1 MDLHAGEAA
10 QETSLP
16 MVGALSAAA
25 IAAIVVIPLA
35 GLIGQATARWSNPG
49 PIVRLMDSAVYGA
62 LVGLAVGAALLV
74 SQRNRASQH
83 PDGQQSARLARSM
96 LAPAAAGAVTATFI
110 GFAGEALDARTTSP
124 TGLGLYL
131 LGSMVLGA
139 AVAGAARLGDP
150 GNACCAALLGGAVGG
165 FVVWLVANGL
175 RGSVV
180 SPTTFA
186 GWAGLAADPAGGPHL
201 LRDAV
206 GAALPA
212 VCIPLGIGVMDA
224 ARMVWRR

>member
-10 QETSLP
+10 PETSLP

-35 GLIGQATARWSNPG
+35 GLIGRATARWSGPD
-49 PIVRLMDSAVYGA
+49 PIVRLMGSAVYGA

-74 SQRNRASQH
+74 SQRNRAGQH
-83 PDGQQSARLARSM
+83 HDGQPSARVARSL
-96 LAPAAAGAVTATFI
+96 LAPSAAGAVAATFI
-110 GFAGEALDARTTSP
+110 GFAGEALDAQTTSP

-139 AVAGAARLGDP
+139 AVAGAARLRGP
-150 GNACCAALLGGAVGG
+150 SNAFCAALLGGALGG

-180 SPTTFA
+180 SPTT
-186 GWAGLAADPAGGPHL
+186 GNPPTS
-201 LRDAV
+201 AV
-206 GAALPA
+206 YPPGESS
-212 VCIPLGIGVMDA
+212 
-224 ARMVWRR
+224 RRSGRATVR

>member
-10 QETSLP
+10 PETSLP

-35 GLIGQATARWSNPG
+35 GLIGRATARWSGPD
-49 PIVRLMDSAVYGA
+49 PIVRLMGSAVYGA

-74 SQRNRASQH
+74 SQRNRAGQH
-83 PDGQQSARLARSM
+83 HDGQPSARVACSL
-96 LAPAAAGAVTATFI
+96 LAPSAAGAVAATFI
-110 GFAGEALDARTTSP
+110 GFAGEALNAQTTSP

-139 AVAGAARLGDP
+139 AVAGAARLRGP
-150 GNACCAALLGGAVGG
+150 SNAFCAALLGGALGG

-186 GWAGLAADPAGGPHL
+186 CWAGLAADPAGGPNL